1 MQNNIRKFDL
11 DFILKAGIIILLWAT
26 PPLVSK
32 LWVGSGTFPGLYFG
46 FLRYIFGFIALL
58 VIIGG
63 QKRLG
68 NLMSLFKTQLKP
80 ILFCAGWLILM
91 IIGQNFSVLFILGAS
106 SSVLLNF
113 NPSLI
118 YMVAPL
124 LFIDEKYTHKK
135 TFGFVLSTLGIVIVF
150 FASIEV
156 SSMIT
161 PDYILGYCLG
171 FLSGVAWAGY
181 SLSLKRFFQDSQSQE
196 VTTLNLFVAAVILLI
211 VSTLTETPPSIESYT
226 VVSLWGIAVIGVG
239 AAAVAFTL
247 YLQLVQK
254 YGATRAGNIQFLI
267 PLVSLIFAFVFLN
280 EFSVY
285 TLIGGIF
292 CAIGVAIVNY
302 EKTNLNSIFQ
312 SDYPNEIQKS

>member
-1 MQNNIRKFDL
+1 MRNQSKKFDL
-11 DFILKAGIIILLWAT
+11 NFLFKAGIIILLWAT

-32 LWVGSGTFPGLYFG
+32 LWVGSKGTFPVLFFG
-46 FLRYIFGFIALL
+46 FLRYIFGFLALFA
-58 VIIGG
+58 IIGWH
-63 QKRLG
+63 KRLG
-68 NLMSLFKTQLKP
+68 DLLNLFKTQFKP
-80 ILFCAGWLILM
+80 ILFCSGWLILM
-91 IIGQNFSVLFILGAS
+91 IIGQNFSVLFILGSS

-124 LFIDEKYTHKK
+124 LFMDEKYTRKK
-135 TFGFVLSTLGIVIVF
+135 SFGFILSTLGIAIVF

-161 PDYILGYCLG
+161 SDYIFGYCLG

-211 VSTLTETPPSIESYT
+211 VSTVTETPPTIESYT
-226 VVSLWGIAVIGVG
+226 VESIWGIAVIGIG

-247 YLQLVQK
+247 YLQLVQN

-267 PLVSLIFAFVFLN
+267 PLVSLIFAVIFLN
-280 EFSVY
+280 EFSIY
-285 TLIGGIF
+285 TLIGGIL

-302 EKTNLNSIFQ
+302 EKSDLNSDLQ
-312 SDYPNEIQKS
+312 SD